1 MTKKVSIII
10 PVYKV
15 EKYIAAAVQSV
26 LNQTYENFELIIVD
40 NDSPDRS
47 IEICQQFDDPR
58 IRIIR
63 QENRG
68 PSGSRNTGIRHAT
81 GDYLA
86 FLDGDDLWV
95 PHKIAQHVE
104 HLNQNPQVGVSFCYS
119 SFINENGTELGI
131 YMTAKLNG
139 ITPGYVLCRCPM
151 GNGSVSVYRRE
162 VFAAIAFEDN
172 LYGQVETF
180 YFDERMRNLE
190 DVECWVRMAL
200 LEDWKIEGIAEPLT
214 LYRLNNSG
222 SSANVFRH
230 MEYIDHLV
238 AKVRSYAPAFMDT
251 WEKPFRAYQLRFLAR
266 RMVTLDDGATATRLA
281 HQAVAT
287 HWKLLVDE
295 PKRTVITL
303 MAAYLL
309 RLLPTAIY
317 DKAEAL
323 AMQVSGK
330 RQRRAMGRQQ
340 TQEVAPSLAKATP
353 EGQAIAPT
361 MRQVTARNREV
372 ARL

>member
-1 MTKKVSIII
+1 MTKKVSVII
-10 PVYKV
+10 PVYNV

-26 LNQTYENFELIIVD
+26 LNQTYTNFELIIVD

-47 IEICQQFDDPR
+47 IEICQQFNDPR

-81 GDYLA
+81 GDYIA

-95 PHKIAQHVE
+95 PSKLMKHVE
-104 HLNQNPQVGVSFCYS
+104 HLNQNPQLGVSFCYS
-119 SFINENGTELGI
+119 SFINESGAELGI
-131 YMTAKLNG
+131 YMTSKLNG

-162 VFAAIAFEDN
+162 VFAAIAFEEN

-180 YFDERMRNLE
+180 YFDEQMRNLE

-200 LEDWKIEGIAEPLT
+200 VEDWKMEGMAEPLT

-238 AKVRSYAPAFMDT
+238 EKVRSYAPAFMDI

-295 PKRTVITL
+295 PKRTVTTL

-309 RLLPTAIY
+309 RLLPAAIY
-317 DKAEAL
+317 DQAEAL
-323 AMQVSGK
+323 AMQLSGK
-330 RQRRAMGRQQ
+330 RQRRAMVRQQ
-340 TQEVAPSLAKATP
+340 TKDVASRAGEATSGGQEVTPNLRVAAKKRA
-353 EGQAIAPT
+353 
-361 MRQVTARNREV
+361 V
-372 ARL
+372 ARV